1 MTIKVEGMKCQH
13 CVANTKKALQE
24 LEGVSNVRVDLEKG
38 EVSFD
43 GDASM
48 EGIKAA
54 IAAKG
59 FKVID

>member
-24 LEGVSNVRVDLEKG
+24 LEGVSYVRVDLEQG